1 MNLYLGANA
10 QNQAICFAFCL
21 LAGLAGG
28 LFALLYLRK
37 AKPVER
43 ALTDFFATV
52 CISGAFIACVEWIM
66 QGKIQLYG
74 VFAFGLGV
82 FLPPF
87 LLSKIKNRVR
97 KKREKDE

>member
-1 MNLYLGANA
+1 MNIYLGANA

-37 AKPVER
+37 AKPLER

-52 CISGAFIACVEWIM
+52 CIAGVFIACVEWIM
-66 QGKIQLYG
+66 QGKILLYG

-82 FLPPF
+82 FFPPF
-87 LLSKIKNRVR
+87 LFSKIKTRVR
-97 KKREKDE
+97 KKREKGE